1 MLKRWIG
8 KLFGFD
14 AEISRLC
21 RQVDELSLDDAFGMW
36 TRGAFLQFCHVMP
49 RGPRIV
55 AFIDLNKIHK
65 LNEQYGYSEVDRRVR
80 ETFALPFRRSD
91 VVARW
96 YSGDE
101 IVILFDSDLEWAE
114 GKISELQE
122 SAKTQ
127 ELTFYHAM
135 GEWEVGKSGIEELVE
150 ELADKVTAQKG
161 VEKRS

>member
-1 MLKRWIG
+1 LLKRWIG
-8 KLFGFD
+8 KLFGFG
-14 AEISRLC
+14 AEISRLR
-21 RQVDELSLDDAFGMW
+21 RQVDKLSLDDAFGMW

-80 ETFALPFRRSD
+80 DTFAIPLRRSD

-114 GKISELQE
+114 SKISELQE
-122 SAKTQ
+122 SAQVQ
-127 ELTFYHAM
+127 ELTFHYAL
-135 GEWEVGKSGIEELVE
+135 GEWEVGKLGIEELVE

-161 VEKRS
+161 A